1 MNQLSSD
8 KKQSPGSSFNSPAAV
23 GTKVSTRIERGD
35 RYSAP
40 EVYNLDITVLQ
51 SVRGEEAKARL
62 KNDSAIEEKQTHDG
76 DYILAQIR
84 IGIRSKGRGFGQPLQ
99 PYVIEKEFF
108 SLASDE
114 GQMIAQATVLT
125 SRFDGQLIGLS
136 LTPGKSI
143 EGRIAF
149 QVRSV
154 EFYPLLVFKR
164 DYRLNTYGEWP
175 FIWLCI

>member
-8 KKQSPGSSFNSPAAV
+8 RKQRPGSSFNSPATV

-108 SLASDE
+108 SLASDK
-114 GQMIAQATVLT
+114 GQMIDQATVLT
-125 SRFDGQLIGLS
+125 SLFDEQLIGMS
-136 LTPGKSI
+136 LMPGKTC
-143 EGRIAF
+143 EGWISF
-149 QVRSV
+149 QVPAV
-154 EFYPLLVFKR
+154 EPNPLIVFQR
-164 DYRLNTYGEWP
+164 DYRLNTYGEWSA
-175 FIWLCI
+175 IWFSV